1 MSTPRTAADTL
12 NQECDCAVA
21 DVPQLR
27 RGLASALGGNLPAS
41 LAETHPH
48 LFSDAPVFV
57 DHHHASDMRALVD
70 AVYRVAA
77 LPGYVASALRLA
89 PAIAAIE
96 QPSLGVFN
104 GFDFHIT
111 PDGPRLIEINTNAG
125 GALLNAFARAQQA
138 TCCAFIPGLP
148 EGRAEAAAMETAFIA
163 MFLAEWRQSRSGQP
177 LRTIAI
183 VDSEPASQ
191 FLYPEFLLFQQLFER
206 NGIDAVVVDPSALE
220 LTTDGLF
227 AAGRRLD
234 LVYNRLTDFYLEDP
248 RHHALKDAY
257 EAGAVV
263 VTPHPRAH
271 ALLASKRNLP
281 LLSDRVFLE
290 SIGASADDIATL
302 TRAIPRTLL
311 VEGIEE
317 TWWAGRKQWF
327 FKPLNGFG
335 SRGAYRG
342 DKLTRRVFAEVV
354 RGGYVAQEFSPPGER
369 CRSHG
374 DRLETYKVDIR
385 AYVYEA
391 TTQLFAARLYQGQTT
406 NFRTAGGGF
415 APVFELGADTT
426 FDPLADRCGASPA

>member
-1 MSTPRTAADTL
+1 MSVPRTAADTL

-21 DVPQLR
+21 DVPLLR
-27 RGLASALGGNLPAS
+27 RGLETALGGQMPAS

-57 DHHHASDMRALVD
+57 DRHHASDMRNLVE

-77 LPGYVASALRLA
+77 LPAYVASVLRSA
-89 PAIAAIE
+89 PAIAAID

-138 TCCAFIPGLP
+138 TCCAYIPGVP
-148 EGRAEAAAMETAFIA
+148 DGREEAAAIESEFME
-163 MFLAEWRQSRSGQP
+163 MFESEWRRSRPGQR

-183 VDSEPASQ
+183 VDAEPASQ

-206 NGIDAVVVDPSALE
+206 HGIDALVVDPAALE
-220 LTTDGLF
+220 FRPEGLF

-248 RHHALKDAY
+248 RHRAIKEAY

-281 LLSDRVFLE
+281 LLSDRAVLE
-290 SIGASADDIATL
+290 SIGAGADDIETL
-302 TRAIPRTLL
+302 TRAIPRTML
-311 VEGIEE
+311 VEGTEE
-317 TWWAGRKQWF
+317 SWWAGRKQWF

-354 RGGYVAQEFSPPGER
+354 RGGYVAQ
-369 CRSHG
+369 
-374 DRLETYKVDIR
+374 
-385 AYVYEA
+385 
-391 TTQLFAARLYQGQTT
+391 
-406 NFRTAGGGF
+406 
-415 APVFELGADTT
+415 
-426 FDPLADRCGASPA
+426 